1 MFSIS
6 VLSIVFIASNHFT
19 AVSAD
24 LSLRLTSI
32 EQMVSK
38 TYDHIWDCCCD
49 HGQLGIEL
57 MQQNMR
63 STVHFVDVVEPIM
76 LQLEQQLQLQSS
88 KGMVG
93 KNWRIHC
100 LDVARLPLSE
110 VENANKAS
118 QLVIIAGVGGDLLIE
133 LVHSIVSLHPTLNL
147 EFILCP
153 VHHNFKVREALIAM
167 DFGLID
173 ECLVKE
179 NRRYYEV
186 LHLSQQEI
194 TPLSRVGSKMWN
206 FGRKEDC
213 HYLKLTIEHYQRVAQ
228 SGDDK
233 VNRILYDYEALRERS

>member
-1 MFSIS
+1 
-6 VLSIVFIASNHFT
+6 
-19 AVSAD
+19 VSAD

-57 MQQNMR
+57 MQQNTE

-76 LQLEQQLQLQSS
+76 LQLEQQLQLQCS

-153 VHHNFKVREALIAM
+153 VHHNYKVREALISIG
-167 DFGLID
+167 FGLIN
-173 ECLVKE
+173 ECLVSE
-179 NRRYYEV
+179 NNRFYEII
-186 LHLSQQEI
+186 HLSQQESR
-194 TPLSRVGSKMWN
+194 PLSKVGSIMWDFTN
-206 FGRKEDC
+206 FESRD
-213 HYLKLTIEHYQRVAQ
+213 YLKKTIAHYQRVAQ
-228 SGDDK
+228 SGDPK
-233 VNRILYDYEALRERS
+233 VNRILSDYEAVRDKT